1 MKNIHYD
8 TLYKNINNVGT
19 TGSPVFYVFPS
30 ESETES
36 ALAVASEGRLPKRS
50 EAEPPSRVSEMQT
63 KYN

>member
-1 MKNIHYD
+1 MQREEK
-8 TLYKNINNVGT
+8 GE
-19 TGSPVFYVFPS
+19 PVALVHLFFYVFPS

-36 ALAVASEGRLPKRS
+36 AVAVASEGRLPKRS